1 VETVWVELCRPL
13 TQRRFWSTATDVTG
27 LFSGRYQK
35 QLGLRCIPAANF
47 LTNSVLHLCR
57 GLNTSQRLV
66 AENASRERAGKWA
79 TVAGETAPAAA
90 AVPYQE
96 GARMQVRFCATD
108 AIFIV
113 TYQRS
118 DWQLNLLRNLTTFGL
133 CFVIASLKPLP
144 TRCVHWYVTLHLKR
158 RARALNLNIRCFDWI
173 SASITLPNK
182 LHGF

>member
-1 VETVWVELCRPL
+1 MEAVWVELCQPL
-13 TQRRFWSTATDVTG
+13 SDSAQVLEYCHGCDRLVQWAVSE
-27 LFSGRYQK
+27 
-35 QLGLRCIPAANF
+35 AARGQVYSNF
-47 LTNSVLHLCR
+47 LTNSVLDLCR

-108 AIFIV
+108 AIFLV
-113 TYQRS
+113 TYERS
-118 DWQLNLLRNLTTFGL
+118 DWRLNLLRNLTTFGL
-133 CFVIASLKPLP
+133 SFVIASLKPLP
-144 TRCVHWYVTLHLKR
+144 TRCVHWYVTLHLKQ
-158 RARALNLNIRCFDWI
+158 RAPALILNIRCFDWI